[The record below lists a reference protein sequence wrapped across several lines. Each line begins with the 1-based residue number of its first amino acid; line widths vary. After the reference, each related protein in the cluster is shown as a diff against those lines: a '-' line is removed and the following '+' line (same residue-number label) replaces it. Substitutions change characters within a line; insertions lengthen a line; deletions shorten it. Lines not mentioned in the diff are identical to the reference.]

1 MMDMEKNTVLTIKE
15 LKAGYEIKS
24 GFVSAVDNVSFSLKK
39 GEFLG
44 IAGESG
50 CGKSTLAYAIMN
62 LLRDNGCI
70 RSGTVQLNDVNISS
84 LSELEMKRIRWAD
97 LSMVFQSAMNALNP
111 VLKIGEQLT
120 DAIFAH
126 QDISRT
132 KAQARAKEVL
142 ELVDISSERYDAYP
156 HQLSGGMKQ
165 RVMIAM
171 ALILQ
176 PDLII
181 MDEPTT
187 ALDVVVQRTIIEKIQ
202 ELQRQFDFSVIF
214 ITHDLSLLVEVSDKL
229 AIMYAGKII
238 EFGNAHDV
246 FAEPMH
252 PYTEGLMASFPAL
265 TGPIKRMGGIEGK
278 PPDLLNPP
286 EGCRFAPR
294 CQKVMDICRKEYP
307 QEYVKSDGHKV
318 SCHLYRE
325 KMGEN
330 HE

>member
-214 ITHDLSLLVEVSDKL
+214 ITHDLSLLVW
-229 AIMYAGKII
+229 
-238 EFGNAHDV
+238 
-246 FAEPMH
+246 
-252 PYTEGLMASFPAL
+252 
-265 TGPIKRMGGIEGK
+265 
-278 PPDLLNPP
+278 
-286 EGCRFAPR
+286 R
-294 CQKVMDICRKEYP
+294 CLIP
-307 QEYVKSDGHKV
+307 
-318 SCHLYRE
+318 
-325 KMGEN
+325 
-330 HE
+330 